1 MINSKSTTPNRAYLL
16 CILIFIISVSCLIP
30 IVQAATT
37 KTAYDWNTE
46 GDSLF
51 DAGRYSEALGA
62 FNSSLSIN
70 PNDAN
75 VWYNKGITLARL
87 GRYSEALDAFNSS
100 LSITPNDA
108 DSLYEKG
115 FALDYLGRYSEALD
129 AFNSSL
135 SITPNNANAWNN
147 KGYALDHLGRYSE
160 ALDAF
165 NISLS
170 ITPNDANAWNNKGYA
185 LDHLGRY
192 QDALNAYNKALSI
205 DPNYAI
211 AQVNKN
217 NLLTKIGTIQTTVPA
232 TITTN
237 VTQTPTPSPTATY
250 SRRGDSNFIFSIIEI
265 PVLLFL
271 AVGDSNF
278 TLPIIVIIALL
289 FLAAGGY
296 GIYRIKKMPS
306 VDRPLVKEKV
316 TEPIPDAIQRRTEQI
331 ILNQINE
338 IRNNPA
344 VSSIT
349 KSELNAIVN
358 TIRGINLAESEHPLK
373 TYARKQ
379 LDSINNTLN
388 PIHQHD
394 WVFTRSP
401 DTIQQLIDN
410 EKYVEAIVESD
421 KLLVNLARSERVY
434 DKATAYKISMPDPDI
449 VSLYNEGKYESV
461 IKVYEEKQVKIDL
474 GEKVKQLHEAAK
486 SVGTVP
492 DSIKKNLQAQD
503 IETLE
508 KTIDELNSFIV
519 GAKPILTLTLDHTQ
533 LIADDWGSIK
543 IQLTN
548 YGNAPVQDVRLTFS
562 DEFET
567 KRIKPVTI
575 TAGATITLDIGVRQ
589 KLKGKIPLE
598 VIVMYR
604 DGMGL
609 EYRET
614 HEFSIDVVEKG

>member
-1 MINSKSTTPNRAYLL
+1 MINSKSTTPNRAYHL

-30 IVQAATT
+30 IVQAATN

-100 LSITPNDA
+100 LSIDPNDA
-108 DSLYEKG
+108 DSWYEKG
-115 FALDYLGRYSEALD
+115 FALTYLGRYSEASDTQNIALSINPNNTNAWNNKGYALDRLGRYSEALD

-135 SITPNNANAWNN
+135 SIN
-147 KGYALDHLGRYSE
+147 
-160 ALDAF
+160 
-165 NISLS
+165 
-170 ITPNDANAWNNKGYA
+170 PNDANAWNNKGYA

-192 QDALNAYNKALSI
+192 QDALDAYDKALSI

-217 NLLTKIGTIQTTVPA
+217 NLLNKIGTIQTTDTA

-237 VTQTPTPSPTATY
+237 VTQTPTPSPTVTY
-250 SRRGDSNFIFSIIEI
+250 SRSRDSNFIFSIIEI

-271 AVGDSNF
+271 AIGDSNF
-278 TLPIIVIIALL
+278 TLPIIVILALL

-296 GIYRIKKMPS
+296 GIYRIKKKPS

-331 ILNQINE
+331 ILNQITE

-394 WVFTRSP
+394 WIFTRSP

-434 DKATAYKISMPDPDI
+434 DTATSYKISMPDPDI

-492 DSIKKNLQAQD
+492 NSIKKNLQAQD

-533 LIADDWGSIK
+533 LIANDWDSIK
-543 IQLTN
+543 IRLTN

-575 TAGATITLDIGVRQ
+575 NAGATIALDIGIRQ

-604 DGMGL
+604 DGIGL

-614 HEFSIDVVEKG
+614 HEFSIDVV